1 MSDKQ
6 ITVSEAKLESLLNQ
20 IEDLKESEQKVV
32 QLVKNIVI
40 SLGIATA
47 DGAIKPEIVN
57 GEVNVIKLI
66 SKEMG
71 KMMLDT
77 FTESGKQRLDARFG
91 YIKDIIP
98 ILEKYAK

>member
-6 ITVSEAKLESLLNQ
+6 ILVSEAKLESLLTQ
-20 IEDLKESEQKVV
+20 IEGLKESEQKVV

-40 SLGIATA
+40 SLGIATS
-47 DGAIKPEIVN
+47 DGNIKPEIVN

-77 FTESGKQRLDARFG
+77 LTENGKKRLDERFG

-98 ILEKYAK
+98 ILEKYAR